1 MGDSR
6 AVLFDSEVF
15 ICRDMKTQHLCVE
28 DDTACSSNNREQTLR
43 DKPEEEADE
52 VTRLPDSVVQCPS
65 SNIIDRNKKKNC
77 GKHEEAL
84 KQMETQLSQLSQECE
99 IQVTNLCKQTLSSLE
114 EVDLRLNIL
123 KDRMGKLE
131 DLSLKEVY
139 ALWDKVEEEV
149 KLKKTM
155 ISELNLRLREV
166 EKRRGSEIQAIL
178 RRFCHMVEKI
188 GFLTPPAVHRLFH
201 TEATKV
207 NLALIANRRCAA
219 RVELDL
225 KKQTL
230 QQEAQ
235 LHQQWED
242 GLTCWRRSKEKEIID
257 QFRTFSGRDEKQQL
271 IPDEQREQTQRV
283 LTEQRC
289 DVICKICSLVP
300 PACSSALVS
309 DWFMELTSLNS
320 QLDHLH
326 SDFLTHCRCCEEQSW
341 DDLLREVEHCK
352 KALSALQLSEE
363 QVNDIVTSQLLPLI
377 RQRQSRDEGRLAALE
392 MCCDAVAQHA
402 LKLSGHVFAV
412 VKAAALQWEE
422 HVFRSERIQEKVE
435 QRLDDLKC
443 SLQQRTERKRENLD
457 NLIQRLRQASSE
469 DVMKSLLE
477 KSEKL
482 LQDIEHSCK
491 ECVSEQWEVLS
502 HLPALLMEE
511 LLLYSK
517 TLSSFFHLTQAYQPG
532 LEDLQKLHL
541 SSSSIDRLISGSPL
555 CSHSSTQL
563 DESTKTVVWQSNAD
577 TTHNSHNCFNKME
590 SPLLELSDIKLCA
603 TFTSTRG
610 VIYTGPTFR
619 CLAPNLPSSLQQE
632 THLSTFPV
640 EILTDTLTRFR
651 VLFLD
656 HLEQHFSEV
665 LSSSV
670 AMVAQRKD
678 AVRIEQELQLQQLN
692 PKHIQTHICQPR
704 LVCCLCLSAE
714 LQLHQEIVDNF
725 CEEML
730 KVFATCRMELQK
742 LQSIISKRNQ
752 EFMTT
757 LSKTESSIRVVCSSR
772 RLDAVVS
779 AFQDSLDRHTEETQ
793 HHQMVF
799 RQTLSM
805 RLEET
810 RSKVSGL
817 LNSMRM
823 FSEGGDFAP
832 EELRTIQTRIEKETK
847 KISLTEK
854 SILTELESFES
865 KSFQQ
870 VKELSSH
877 LLEKLSSLK
886 SEVEFAER
894 IRKILSNAQL
904 QIQTEAAGS
913 NLQQT
918 SVSICLE
925 KLKAFQKNTKESPK
939 DVCSLLS
946 SVVEE
951 VQKRCLYLDFN
962 MGMLGLMARPKSLK
976 AVHPTLSFNHLN
988 SPSVEHL
995 QDPIVGILKSMNS
1008 GLTLHDSAVEDQQ
1021 RGRAASGQNL
1031 IQNQKLTA
1039 VNVRPISKG
1048 SRSIRNN
1055 KRFQIFGSKLEEEQS
1070 IASFTSVLQSVLWKT
1085 NDTLLQSAED
1095 FYISKSGSS
1104 VLLLPDSLDK
1114 WAENM
1119 MRLLLEYQKQANRFL
1134 SKSRE
1139 ELVKQLFVLKELLSS
1154 LPAVMISKH
1163 EQQHKVWLNEQLA
1176 GIMKKLEETLA
1187 ASEKERTSNFRELRV
1202 SMTEGMLEMV
1212 NSREEL
1218 RQQKLH
1224 SAICCAHLQLQE
1236 SLQARGKE
1244 FVTSLTLLS
1253 ETLLHQ
1259 TDNLF
1264 SATAAKNTSLTH
1276 QQSEDTA
1283 VTKGA
1288 GAESR
1293 EAIRPSSSTAAT
1305 HTKTQE
1311 VVAEHRDA
1319 ALKRFEE
1326 LLKLESLGLDDDKRR
1341 QLNKEDQ
1348 WNAYWRREIQALK
1361 NIRENF

>member
-1 MGDSR
+1 MCDSR
-6 AVLFDSEVF
+6 PVLFDTEVSTS
-15 ICRDMKTQHLCVE
+15 RDMRTQHLYE
-28 DDTACSSNNREQTLR
+28 DDTACSSNSSREQPLC
-43 DKPEEEADE
+43 DKPEEEVDE
-52 VTRLPDSVVQCPS
+52 VTRLPDSVVVQCSS
-65 SNIIDRNKKKNC
+65 SNIVYRNKKKNC
-77 GKHEEAL
+77 GKHEETL
-84 KQMETQLSQLSQECE
+84 KQMETQLSQLSQEFE

-123 KDRMGKLE
+123 KEGMENLE

-139 ALWDKVEEEV
+139 ALWDTVEEEV
-149 KLKKTM
+149 KIKKTT

-178 RRFCHMVEKI
+178 RLHCHKVEKI
-188 GFLTPPAVHRLFH
+188 GFLTPPAVHGLFH
-201 TEATKV
+201 TEATKL

-230 QQEAQ
+230 QQEAR

-242 GLTCWRRSKEKEIID
+242 RLTCWRRSKEKEIVD
-257 QFRTFSGRDEKQQL
+257 QFRTFCRRGEKLQL
-271 IPDEQREQTQRV
+271 IPDEQMEQTQRA

-289 DVICKICSLVP
+289 DIICKICSLVP
-300 PACSSALVS
+300 PTCSSALVS
-309 DWFMELTSLNS
+309 DWFVKLTSLNS

-326 SDFLTHCRCCEEQSW
+326 SDILTHYRCYEEQSW
-341 DDLLREVEHCK
+341 DELLREVELCK
-352 KALSALQLSEE
+352 EAFSALELSEE
-363 QVNDIVTSQLLPLI
+363 QVNDIVISQLLPLI
-377 RQRQSRDEGRLAALE
+377 RQRQSQDEERLAALE

-402 LKLSGHVFAV
+402 LKLSGHVFAA

-422 HVFRSERIQEKVE
+422 HVIRSERVQEQLE

-443 SLQQRTERKRENLD
+443 SLQQRTEKKRENLD
-457 NLIQRLRQASSE
+457 SLIQRLRQASSE
-469 DVMKSLLE
+469 DVVKSLLE
-477 KSEKL
+477 KSEKF

-502 HLPALLMEE
+502 RLPDLLMEE
-511 LLLYSK
+511 LIFYSK
-517 TLSSFFHLTQAYQPG
+517 NLSSLFHLTQAYQPG
-532 LEDLQKLHL
+532 LEDLLKLHL
-541 SSSSIDRLISGSPL
+541 SSSSTDRQISGSSL
-555 CSHSSTQL
+555 CQHSNTHL
-563 DESTKTVVWQSNAD
+563 DGPTKTVVCQDNAN
-577 TTHNSHNCFNKME
+577 TTHNSHNCLNK
-590 SPLLELSDIKLCA
+590 SSLLELCDIQLCA

-619 CLAPNLPSSLQQE
+619 CLAPNLSSSLQPE

-640 EILTDTLTRFR
+640 ELLTHTLTRFR

-678 AVRIEQELQLQQLN
+678 AVRLEQELQLQQLN

-704 LVCCLCLSAE
+704 LAE
-714 LQLHQEIVDNF
+714 LHLHQESVDDLS
-725 CEEML
+725 EEML

-742 LQSIISKRNQ
+742 LQSIISKKNE
-752 EFMTT
+752 EFKIT
-757 LSKTESSIRVVCSSR
+757 LSKTESSIQVVCSSR
-772 RLDAVVS
+772 RLEAVFS
-779 AFQDSLDRHTEETQ
+779 ALQDSLDRHIEETQ
-793 HHQMVF
+793 HHQTVF
-799 RQTLSM
+799 RQRLSI

-810 RSKVSGL
+810 RSKVSGF

-832 EELRTIQTRIEKETK
+832 EELRTIQMRIEKETK
-847 KISLTEK
+847 RISLTEK

-865 KSFQQ
+865 KNFQQ

-886 SEVEFAER
+886 SEVKFAEQ
-894 IRKILSNAQL
+894 IRKILSSAQL

-918 SVSICLE
+918 SISSSLE
-925 KLKAFQKNTKESPK
+925 KLKTFKKNTKESPK
-939 DVCSLLS
+939 VVCSLLS
-946 SVVEE
+946 SVDEE
-951 VQKRCLYLDFN
+951 IKKRCLYLDFN
-962 MGMLGLMARPKSLK
+962 MGTLGRMPRPKSLK
-976 AVHPTLSFNHLN
+976 AVQPTLSFQQL
-988 SPSVEHL
+988 SSSSVEHL
-995 QDPIVGILKSMNS
+995 QDPIVGIIKSMNNS
-1008 GLTLHDSAVEDQQ
+1008 LTLHGSAVEDQQ
-1021 RGRAASGQNL
+1021 GGRAAAGQNH
-1031 IQNQKLTA
+1031 IQLQKLTG

-1048 SRSIRNN
+1048 SRSIRDN
-1055 KRFQIFGSKLEEEQS
+1055 KKFQIFGSKLEEEQS

-1085 NDTLLQSAED
+1085 NDILLQSAED
-1095 FYISKSGSS
+1095 FYISKCGNI

-1119 MRLLLEYQKQANRFL
+1119 IQILLEYQKQAYHFL

-1154 LPAVMISKH
+1154 LPAVIISKH
-1163 EQQHKVWLNEQLA
+1163 EEQHKVWLKEQLA
-1176 GIMKKLEETLA
+1176 GITKKLEEMLA

-1202 SMTEGMLEMV
+1202 SMTEAMLEVV

-1236 SLQARGKE
+1236 SLKARGKE

-1259 TDNLF
+1259 THNLF
-1264 SATAAKNTSLTH
+1264 SVSEAKNASLTH

-1283 VTKGA
+1283 VTMEA
-1288 GAESR
+1288 RTQTR

-1311 VVAEHRDA
+1311 AVTEHRDA
-1319 ALKRFEE
+1319 AFKRFEE
-1326 LLKLESLGLDDDKRR
+1326 RLKLELSGLDDDKRR

-1361 NIRENF
+1361 NIRKNFS